1 MLLTNNDMLE
11 LCEISRQLELTIEE
25 TSTIETIR
33 NCHLN
38 RIELTDNQYDAFLMF
53 LFSLKQ
59 SIKFKLQGE

>member
-11 LCEISRQLELTIEE
+11 LCEVSRRLELTDEE

-33 NCHLN
+33 DCHLN

-59 SIKFKLQGE
+59 SVKFKLQGK